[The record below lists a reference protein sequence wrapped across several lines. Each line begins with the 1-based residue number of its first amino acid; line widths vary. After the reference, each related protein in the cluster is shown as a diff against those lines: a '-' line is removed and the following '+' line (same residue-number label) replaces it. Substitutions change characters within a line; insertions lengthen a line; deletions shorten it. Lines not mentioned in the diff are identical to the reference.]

1 MKDIAIIG
9 AGFSAA
15 TLSYFL
21 KKDLIF
27 YEKSRG
33 VGGRC
38 STRRV
43 DNIGL
48 FDHGLQYIKSKNL
61 EFKNFLGDYT
71 IWEGQFKIF
80 KNNELKE
87 DLNKERIINENGN
100 NTLIKNLFKNKKVFI
115 NKELISLDRK
125 NDYFQLN
132 FKDNTQENYNTV
144 IISAPYQQAFNLTK
158 QFTENYFAK
167 LNFSMQPNLT
177 LMVAFNKS
185 LNLNLSAISFEDD
198 DVLGF
203 AANENTKKK
212 ILINKD
218 LELWTIQS
226 SLKYAIKNIYEY
238 RNNKKSLMDEM
249 LRSFSVK
256 LKIDIKEDNIQYF
269 DIHGWLY
276 AYRTNLETDNC
287 SWNLETAN
295 CYWNEDLRLGICGDW
310 FSGGNAESAFL
321 NAKKLAE
328 LI

>member
-9 AGFSAA
+9 TGFSAA
-15 TLSYFL
+15 TIGYFL
-21 KKDLIF
+21 KNDLDF

-43 DNIGL
+43 DNVGL
-48 FDHGLQYIKSKNL
+48 FDHGLQYIKSENN
-61 EFKNFLGDYT
+61 EFKKFLGDH
-71 IWEGQFKIF
+71 IVWQGNFKVF
-80 KNNELKE
+80 QNDQLKD

-100 NTLIKNLFKNKKVFI
+100 NLLVKNLFKNKKVFV
-115 NKELISLDRK
+115 NKELKSLEKK
-125 NDYFQLN
+125 NDYFLLN
-132 FKDNTQENYNTV
+132 FKDNTQENYKTV
-144 IISAPYQQAFNLTK
+144 IITAPYQQAYNLTK
-158 QFTENYFAK
+158 QFTENYFLK
-167 LNFSMQPNLT
+167 LNYNMQPNLT

-185 LNLNLSAISFEDD
+185 LNLNISAISFEND

-212 ILINKD
+212 SLINKD

-238 RNNKKSLMDEM
+238 RNNKPSLIHEM

-256 LKIDIKEDNIQYF
+256 LKIDIKKDNIHYS

-276 AYRTNLETDNC
+276 AYSTNSQTSDC
-287 SWNLETAN
+287 SWNLDNAN
-295 CYWNEDLRLGICGDW
+295 CYWNKDLRLGICGDW
-310 FSGGNAESAFL
+310 FSGGNAESAFA
-321 NAKKLAE
+321 NAKQLAKL
-328 LI
+328 I